1 MCQTSQIIFLS
12 PFFFFDFVHRSGGI
26 RRKIGVF
33 LSVVF
38 FLRSPF
44 FAAKIPIRFSIAAFI
59 FIRFTREFFYC
70 RVCSPPS
77 LPPHLKKLCVLC
89 AYAQTKRRFLT
100 NRAAIPCAHN
110 LTPMPSALKWCA
122 LDTDVASLLLSPFP
136 GCIPPFFKARHLLLY
151 FWTFCLLFDRQD
163 WESAATSVPVSTM

>member
-1 MCQTSQIIFLS
+1 MLKISYIIKGLSKAPLQMCQTSQIIFLS

-59 FIRFTREFFYC
+59 FIRFTREFFIVASAHC
-70 RVCSPPS
+70 PP
-77 LPPHLKKLCVLC
+77 LPPLLKK
-89 AYAQTKRRFLT
+89 
-100 NRAAIPCAHN
+100 HN
-110 LTPMPSALKWCA
+110 YVFCA
-122 LDTDVASLLLSPFP
+122 LMHRQKGAS
-136 GCIPPFFKARHLLLY
+136 
-151 FWTFCLLFDRQD
+151 
-163 WESAATSVPVSTM
+163 